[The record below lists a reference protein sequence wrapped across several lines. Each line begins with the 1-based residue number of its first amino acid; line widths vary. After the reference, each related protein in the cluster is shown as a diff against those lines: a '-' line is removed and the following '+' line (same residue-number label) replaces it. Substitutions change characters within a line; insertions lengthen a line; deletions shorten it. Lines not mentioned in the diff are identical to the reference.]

1 MPGAGERPGV
11 EPVDAFDLPSWL
23 GEERVI
29 WVAEDSLGQHHR
41 VRGTLRGPEVDE
53 VTEGC
58 DVLAGDHAYPF
69 VALDD
74 AHRREVHQAW
84 RLGQV
89 LLLRCD
95 GRLTLAVPGSV
106 VDEPLALE
114 AVRRFAKA
122 VGAPVDRFSVTLRL

>member
-1 MPGAGERPGV
+1 MSGAGDPGTI
-11 EPVDAFDLPSWL
+11 EPVDAFDLPPWL
-23 GEERVI
+23 GEERVV
-29 WVAEDSLGQHHR
+29 WVAEDSLGLHHR
-41 VRGTLRGPEVDE
+41 VSGTLHGPEETE
-53 VTEGC
+53 VC
-58 DVLAGDHAYPF
+58 DVLAGDHAYPV
-69 VALDD
+69 VALED

-95 GRLTLAVPGSV
+95 ARLTLAVPGSV
-106 VDEPLALE
+106 VDEPMALE

>member
-1 MPGAGERPGV
+1 MPGSGERSGI

-29 WVAEDSLGQHHR
+29 WVAEDSLGRHHR
-41 VRGTLRGPEVDE
+41 VSGTLHGPEE
-53 VTEGC
+53 TAAC
-58 DVLAGDHAYPF
+58 DVLAGDHAYPV
-69 VALDD
+69 VALED

-95 GRLTLAVPGSV
+95 ERLTLAVPGSV

>member
-1 MPGAGERPGV
+1 MAGSG
-11 EPVDAFDLPSWL
+11 EPAAIEAVDAFDLPAWL
-23 GEERVI
+23 GEERVV
-29 WVAEDSLGQHHR
+29 WVAEDSLGLHHH
-41 VRGTLRGPEVDE
+41 VTGTAHGPDD
-53 VTEGC
+53 TEAC

-69 VALDD
+69 VALEDS
-74 AHRREVHQAW
+74 HRREVHQAW

-89 LLLRCD
+89 LLVRCD

>member
-1 MPGAGERPGV
+1 MAESGEATV
-11 EPVDAFDLPSWL
+11 IEPVDAFDLPAWL

-29 WVAEDSLGQHHR
+29 WVAEDSLGLHHR
-41 VRGTLRGPEVDE
+41 VSGTLHGPRE
-53 VTEGC
+53 TEAC

-69 VALDD
+69 VALHDPY
-74 AHRREVHQAW
+74 RREVHQAW

-122 VGAPVDRFSVTLRL
+122 VAAPVDRFSVTLRL

>member
-1 MPGAGERPGV
+1 MATEGGPTGID
-11 EPVDAFDLPSWL
+11 PVDAFDLPAWL

-29 WVAEDSLGQHHR
+29 WVAEDSLGLHHR
-41 VRGTLRGPEVDE
+41 VAGSLHGPED
-53 VTEGC
+53 TEAC
-58 DVLAGDHAYPF
+58 DVLAGDHAYPA
-69 VALDD
+69 VALTDP
-74 AHRREVHQAW
+74 HRREVHQSW

-95 GRLTLAVPGSV
+95 GRLTLAVPGSI